1 MIPAQSPRTRDMA
14 PENPTSDNLSA
25 LMAMLAH
32 KDGLIRKK
40 GRIGLEALGEPAVA
54 PLCEALLTAKDRHVR
69 WGAAKALGT
78 LRDPRSAPALVEAL
92 EDRDSDVAWL
102 AAVALENM
110 GQEAWR
116 PVLQG
121 LIDRGVDSVAMREGA
136 HHVFSKQKAPGFD
149 DLLDTLREALE
160 FGELTEAGGIAAS
173 EMLRRLRDA
182 ADADNWGNLPNENG

>member
-1 MIPAQSPRTRDMA
+1 MSPQD
-14 PENPTSDNLSA
+14 PNPGNLSA

-40 GRIGLEALGEPAVA
+40 GREGLEALGEAAVA
-54 PLCEALLTAKDRHVR
+54 PLCEAMLTAKDRHFR
-69 WGAAKALGT
+69 WGAAKALGA
-78 LRDPRSAPALVEAL
+78 LRDPRSAPALVDAL

-116 PVLQG
+116 PLLQG

-149 DLLDTLREALE
+149 DLLDVLREALE

-173 EMLRRLRDA
+173 DMLKRLRDKA
-182 ADADNWGNLPNENG
+182 ASDCDDCVNLHNAAG

>member
-1 MIPAQSPRTRDMA
+1 MHA
-14 PENPTSDNLSA
+14 EEPTPSDLDA

-40 GRIGLEALGEPAVA
+40 GREGLEALGEPAVA
-54 PLCEALLTAKDRHVR
+54 PLCQALLTARDHHVR
-69 WGAAKALGT
+69 WAAAKALGA
-78 LRDPRSAPALVEAL
+78 LHDPGSAPALVEAL
-92 EDRDSDVAWL
+92 EDRNSDVAWL

-116 PVLQG
+116 PLLQG

-149 DLLDTLREALE
+149 DLLGILREALE

-173 EMLRRLRDA
+173 EMLKRLRDKA
-182 ADADNWGNLPNENG
+182 GAGDCANPPNEAG